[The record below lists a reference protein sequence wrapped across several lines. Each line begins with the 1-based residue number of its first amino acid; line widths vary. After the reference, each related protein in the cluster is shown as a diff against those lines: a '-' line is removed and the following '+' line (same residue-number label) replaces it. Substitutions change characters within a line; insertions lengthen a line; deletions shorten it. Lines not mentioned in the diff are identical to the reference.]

1 MNARSSFVE
10 SRIRI
15 LRLALCEAFKAG
27 DREAVKRLT
36 SKLTAMLSGN
46 RATFH

>member
-1 MNARSSFVE
+1 MSLRA

-15 LRLALCEAFKAG
+15 LRLALREAYLAG

-36 SKLTAMLSGN
+36 HKIFKLMEAP
-46 RATFH
+46 